1 MFLGSKNDGR
11 TWIKTHKGG
20 LQWVRYHRFFFTSM
34 ESHHENHLI
43 YSDPDDNRMV
53 LMENSPAKHI

>member
-1 MFLGSKNDGR
+1 MMEERGLKP
-11 TWIKTHKGG
+11 IKVDYNG
-20 LQWVRYHRFFFTSM
+20 LDIIGFFFTSM